1 MAEYSTVL
9 LQTVQPNQ
17 PVVYNETP
25 DPCNNGCINHREG
38 AGVIRLSGPCAR
50 SCQRTAKYLVLFG
63 ANIAVP
69 AGGTAG
75 AISLA
80 VSIDGEPL
88 PASVGTVTPAAAGAF
103 FNIFIPAKVFA
114 GRDGAVVSVRN
125 ISDQPIEV
133 INANIIISREA

>member
-1 MAEYSTVL
+1 MAEITNAN
-9 LQTVQPNQ
+9 LQVVQPNQ

-25 DPCNNGCINHREG
+25 DACSNGCITHREG

-88 PASVGTVTPAAAGAF
+88 PASVGTVTPTATGDF
-103 FNIFIPAKVFA
+103 FNVFIPAKVFA
-114 GRDGAVVSVRN
+114 TKDGAVISVRN
-125 ISDQPIEV
+125 ISTQPIEV
-133 INANIIISREA
+133 VNANIIISREA